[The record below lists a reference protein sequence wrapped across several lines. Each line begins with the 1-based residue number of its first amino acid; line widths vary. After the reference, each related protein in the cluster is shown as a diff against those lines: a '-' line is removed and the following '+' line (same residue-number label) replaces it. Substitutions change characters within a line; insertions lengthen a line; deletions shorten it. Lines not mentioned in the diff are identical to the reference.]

1 MTPSTMHALLRFRH
15 LLVTALAV
23 GTCLAPAHDV
33 LAEGKPTRGSG
44 IKPDV
49 LYHNYCSVCHG
60 DRGDGNSRAINSL
73 NPPPRNFLQSAS
85 FGRDYVIKVIRDGK
99 PNTAMVGWG
108 SQLNDKEIEELA
120 DFVRNTFMGAAL
132 NPKIQLGKKVY
143 DEHCVRCHGPAGEGQ
158 ATKEMPVPPKS
169 LASPQAREEL
179 YPARMIDAIT
189 NGKSGTYMIS
199 YRKTL
204 KKQEI
209 EAVVAYI
216 DTILMVPA
224 SKISGTHAHG
234 GRMADAQNG
243 MAGGGDGKADMA
255 QPMPN
260 GLKGDYAKGR
270 KFFLGNCADCHG
282 AKGDGQGK
290 RAYFIN
296 PRPVDFTSAK
306 ARSRLNRPAIYT
318 FTTHGKL
325 GTEMPAWG
333 KVLSEQEIADV
344 SEYVF
349 KAYIEPGLASAKSKK

>member
-1 MTPSTMHALLRFRH
+1 
-15 LLVTALAV
+15 
-23 GTCLAPAHDV
+23 
-33 LAEGKPTRGSG
+33 
-44 IKPDV
+44 
-49 LYHNYCSVCHG
+49 
-60 DRGDGNSRAINSL
+60 
-73 NPPPRNFLQSAS
+73 
-85 FGRDYVIKVIRDGK
+85 
-99 PNTAMVGWG
+99 
-108 SQLNDKEIEELA
+108 
-120 DFVRNTFMGAAL
+120 
-132 NPKIQLGKKVY
+132 
-143 DEHCVRCHGPAGEGQ
+143 
-158 ATKEMPVPPKS
+158 
-169 LASPQAREEL
+169 
-179 YPARMIDAIT
+179 
-189 NGKSGTYMIS
+189 
-199 YRKTL
+199 
-204 KKQEI
+204 
-209 EAVVAYI
+209 
-216 DTILMVPA
+216 
-224 SKISGTHAHG
+224 
-234 GRMADAQNG
+234 

-296 PRPVDFTSAK
+296 PRPVDFTSTK